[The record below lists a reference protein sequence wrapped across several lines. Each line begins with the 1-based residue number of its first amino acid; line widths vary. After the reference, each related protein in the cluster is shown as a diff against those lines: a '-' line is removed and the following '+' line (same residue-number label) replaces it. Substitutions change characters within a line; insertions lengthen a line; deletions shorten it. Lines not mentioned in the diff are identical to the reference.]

1 MDRLGPDIFSMLQI
15 KGHVLRRARLKFK
28 VPVWLLVWNA
38 LLAKKLHMSLSRL
51 KEINKGCEKIL
62 PVLRSIGGNFEFF

>member
-15 KGHVLRRARLKFK
+15 NVLRRARLKFK
-28 VPVWLLVWNA
+28 VPVWSLVWNA
-38 LLAKKLHMSLSRL
+38 FLTKKLPMFLSRL

-62 PVLRSIGGNFEFF
+62 PVLRSIGGNFKFF